1 MGEPCRIRAAS
12 SVDVAA
18 IATIE
23 RSCFTDP
30 WRASSFHDLIAGDE
44 TIALLAETPAAGVVG
59 YFMARAV
66 LDEGEILNL
75 AIRPDLQRRGFARRI
90 LARGLETLRERGVV
104 TVFLEVRVTN
114 SGAIALY
121 QGAGFIG
128 AGRRRAYYRRP
139 VEDALILRR
148 MIVPR

>member
-18 IATIE
+18 LAAIE
-23 RSCFTDP
+23 RQCYTDP
-30 WRASSFHDLIAGDE
+30 WRASAFLDLLGGDD
-44 TIALLAETPAAGVVG
+44 TVGLVAETPAAGIVG
-59 YFMARAV
+59 YFLARAV

-75 AIRPDLQRRGFARRI
+75 AVRPDHQRRGLARRL
-90 LARGLETLRERGVV
+90 LARGLEALGDRGVV
-104 TVFLEVRVTN
+104 TVFLEARVTN

-121 QGAGFIG
+121 QGAGFNVV
-128 AGRRRAYYRRP
+128 GRRRAYYRRP

-148 MIVPR
+148 VIRRR